1 MTADA
6 LVPQGEAPGRQRRR
20 RRRIRVV
27 VVVAVLALLV
37 LAFFGGGGWYFAGQI
52 RSDGLAVSA
61 GTPEY
66 PLVVVSTGPGSVAL
80 REAPGGARDD
90 RLRGSFV
97 YGLRWAGG
105 SGILGPVRASGADGS
120 VVRPLKLQA
129 GAGPSAGTR
138 AELRT
143 EVYDDPATAYGVRFR
158 EVTYPCVA
166 GRCPAWF
173 VPGTGGTWAVMVHG
187 KGATRTE
194 PLRALGAVL
203 RVGMPA
209 LVIGY
214 RNDAGAPR
222 DPSGF
227 YRYGQTE
234 WRDLDNAVAYA
245 LGHGAARVVL
255 FGFSM
260 GGGIVASFL
269 QHSARVDRV
278 PAVVLDAPMLNF
290 RRTVGYAA
298 SQRRLPLLGTP
309 IPGPLTWSAETIAGW
324 RFGIDWAQIDYSDA
338 RWLHVP
344 ALVFHGTADDTVPI
358 STSDALAA
366 RYPTLV
372 REVRLPG
379 VGHVESW
386 NAGPAR
392 YTATVSAFLAGYAK
406 HR

>member
-1 MTADA
+1 MTGDA
-6 LVPQGEAPGRQRRR
+6 VVPVDGVAPTQRRR
-20 RRRIRVV
+20 GRRRIRAAVVVLAVV
-27 VVVAVLALLV
+27 VVLVA
-37 LAFFGGGGWYFAGQI
+37 AFLGGGGWYFAGQI
-52 RSDGLAVSA
+52 RSDGLAVSSA
-61 GTPEY
+61 GSGEHL
-66 PLVVVSTGPGSVAL
+66 LVVVSARPGSVVL
-80 REAPGGARDD
+80 REASGSGRADG
-90 RLRGSFV
+90 LRRGYV
-97 YGLRWAGG
+97 YGLGWAGG
-105 SGILGPVRASGADGS
+105 SGVLGRVRGIGADGS
-120 VVRPLKLQA
+120 VVRALTLTTGFGPRA
-129 GAGPSAGTR
+129 GAR
-138 AELRT
+138 AVLRRA
-143 EVYDDPATAYGVRFR
+143 VYVDPASAYGVGFD
-158 EVTYPCVA
+158 ELSYPCA
-166 GRCPAWF
+166 DGRCPAWF
-173 VPGTGGTWAVMVHG
+173 VAGAGSTWAVMVHG

-203 RVGMPA
+203 RAAMPA

-214 RNDAGAPR
+214 RNDPGAPR

-227 YRYGQTE
+227 YRYGRTE

-255 FGFSM
+255 FGLSM

-269 QHSARVDRV
+269 QHSARADRV
-278 PAVVLDAPMLNF
+278 TAVVLDAPMLDF
-290 RRTVGYAA
+290 RRTVDYAA

-309 IPGPLTWSAETIAGW
+309 IPRPLTWSAETIAGW
-324 RFGIDWAQIDYSDA
+324 RFGIDWARIDYSDA

-372 REVRLPG
+372 REVRVPG
-379 VGHVESW
+379 AGHVESW

-392 YTATVSAFLAGYAK
+392 YTTTVSAFLTT